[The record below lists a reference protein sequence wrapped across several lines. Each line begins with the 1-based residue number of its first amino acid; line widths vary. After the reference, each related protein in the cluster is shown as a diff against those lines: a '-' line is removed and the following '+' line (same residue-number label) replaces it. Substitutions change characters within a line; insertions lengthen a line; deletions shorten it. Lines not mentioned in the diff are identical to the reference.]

1 MDRIEPD
8 GFFTRRD
15 RAREKKRVQEGK
27 RPKRSFFSV
36 VESEISDAD
45 GAGALLDGNI
55 SLQEAHEFLDE
66 IHQAGDRLIAEPTP
80 QQARAYR
87 ELIQR
92 FMRGTVPGAF
102 DVEEH
107 QSGGN
112 ILKRK
117 RFTLVRQIDQKVERL
132 VAGILQSQGRQ
143 FDILA
148 RLEEIHGMLVDLMH

>member
-15 RAREKKRVQEGK
+15 RAREKRKVTEGK
-27 RPKRSFFSV
+27 RPKRAFFSLV
-36 VESEISDAD
+36 DTQVPETDAGRPLAD
-45 GAGALLDGNI
+45 GELSLD
-55 SLQEAHEFLDE
+55 EVHELLDE
-66 IHQAGDRLIAEPTP
+66 IHQEGDRLVAEPTP
-80 QQARAYR
+80 QRAKVYR
-87 ELIQR
+87 DLVRR
-92 FMRGTVPGAF
+92 FMRGLVPGAY

-117 RFTLVRQIDQKVERL
+117 RFTLVRQIDQKLERL

-143 FDILA
+143 LDILE
-148 RLEEIHGMLVDLMH
+148 RLEEIHGMLVDLTH

>member
-15 RAREKKRVQEGK
+15 RAREKKRVAEGK

-36 VESEISDAD
+36 VESEVSDSS

-55 SLQEAHEFLDE
+55 SLQEAHELLDE
-66 IHQAGDRLIAEPTP
+66 IHQAGDRLLAEPTP
-80 QQARAYR
+80 NRARAYR
-87 ELIQR
+87 ELVQR

>member
-1 MDRIEPD
+1 MNRIEPD

-15 RAREKKRVQEGK
+15 RAREKKRVQDGK

-36 VESEISDAD
+36 VESEITDSS
-45 GAGALLDGNI
+45 GVGPLVDGNI
-55 SLQEAHEFLDE
+55 SIEEAHSLLDE
-66 IHQAGDRLIAEPTP
+66 IHQAGDRLAAEPTP
-80 QQARAYR
+80 QQAKVYR
-87 ELIQR
+87 ELIRR
-92 FMRGTVPGAF
+92 FMLGLVPGAF

-143 FDILA
+143 LDILA
-148 RLEEIHGMLVDLMH
+148 RLEEIDGMLVDLMH